1 LLKINNLEVSLIKG
15 KKPVKI
21 IRGFDLSLEKGE
33 IVGVIGESGSG
44 KTVSSRMIAGLFEKD
59 ESSLDAGNIIFKGK
73 NLSELDEKEMNRIRG
88 REISYVFQNP
98 AKSLNPYKKIGKQLG
113 DFLDTHSIEYSRD
126 SILKTL
132 EEVGISRP
140 ETVLEMYPFQL
151 SGGQNQRILIC
162 QAILGKPDLLIADE
176 PTTAIDAMLRKK
188 VLDILIEI
196 NKKYGMAII
205 LITHDFDVAKYICDK
220 LVIMYG
226 GLVVE
231 QGPLK
236 RLLKKP
242 MHPYT
247 DELIKCAS
255 SLDSR
260 ESRLY
265 CLDGSPLVPSHFK
278 DECPFY
284 ERCKY
289 RKASCSDRIPD
300 VIEISGVSTRCP
312 VAPSHFKDGCP
323 FYEKCK
329 YRKASCTDRRP
340 DVIEI
345 SGRSTRCPVWAMR
358 GDSNG

>member
-1 LLKINNLEVSLIKG
+1 MLKINNLEVSLNNG

-33 IVGVIGESGSG
+33 IVGIIGESGSG
-44 KTVSSRMIAGLFEKD
+44 KTVASRMIAGLFEKD
-59 ESSLDAGNIIFKGK
+59 ESSLDAGNIIFKGR
-73 NLSELDEKEMNRIRG
+73 NLSELDENEMNRIRG

-98 AKSLNPYKKIGKQLG
+98 AMSLNPYKKIGKQLG
-113 DFLDTHSIEYSRD
+113 DFLDTHSIEYSKD
-126 SILKTL
+126 SILTALK
-132 EEVGISRP
+132 EVGINRP

-151 SGGQNQRILIC
+151 SGGQNQRIMIC

-176 PTTAIDAMLRKK
+176 PTTSIDAMLRKK
-188 VLDILIEI
+188 VLDIFIDI

-231 QGPLK
+231 QGPLN
-236 RLLKKP
+236 RLLENP

-247 DELIKCAS
+247 AELIQCVS
-255 SLDSR
+255 SLDSC

-265 CLDGSPLVPSHFK
+265 SLEGSPLAPAYFR

-284 ERCKY
+284 GRCKY
-289 RKASCSDRIPD
+289 REASCKNRIPD
-300 VIEISGVSTRCP
+300 VIEISG
-312 VAPSHFKDGCP
+312 G
-323 FYEKCK
+323 
-329 YRKASCTDRRP
+329 
-340 DVIEI
+340 
-345 SGRSTRCPVWAMR
+345 STRCPVWAMR
-358 GDSNG
+358 GRQ

>member
-1 LLKINNLEVSLIKG
+1 MLKINHLEVSLENG
-15 KKPVKI
+15 KNPVKT
-21 IRGFDLSLEKGE
+21 IRGFDLVLEKGE

-44 KTVSSRMIAGLFEKD
+44 KTVASRMIAGLFEKD

-73 NLSELDEKEMNRIRG
+73 DLSELDEKEMNRIRG

-98 AKSLNPYKKIGKQLG
+98 AMSLNPYKKIGKQLR
-113 DFLDTHSIEYSRD
+113 DFLDTHSIEYSKD

-132 EEVGISRP
+132 REVGINRP

-151 SGGQNQRILIC
+151 SGGQNQRIMIC

-188 VLDILIEI
+188 VLDLLIDI

-205 LITHDFDVAKYICDK
+205 LITHDFDVAKYICGK

-236 RLLKKP
+236 RLLENP

-265 CLDGSPLVPSHFK
+265 SLEGSPLAPSHFK
-278 DECPFY
+278 NECPFY
-284 ERCKY
+284 GRCKY
-289 RKASCSDRIPD
+289 RQASCADRIPD
-300 VIEISGVSTRCP
+300 VIEISG
-312 VAPSHFKDGCP
+312 G
-323 FYEKCK
+323 
-329 YRKASCTDRRP
+329 
-340 DVIEI
+340 
-345 SGRSTRCPVWAMR
+345 STRCPVWAVR
-358 GDSNG
+358 EDNNG

>member
-1 LLKINNLEVSLIKG
+1 LLKINNLEVSFKKG
-15 KKPVKI
+15 KNPVKI
-21 IRGFDLSLEKGE
+21 IRGFDLLLEKGE

-98 AKSLNPYKKIGKQLG
+98 AMSLNPYKKIGKQLE
-113 DFLDTHSIEYSRD
+113 DFLDTHSIEYSKD

-132 EEVGISRP
+132 GEVGISRP
-140 ETVLEMYPFQL
+140 ETVMEMYPFQL
-151 SGGQNQRILIC
+151 SGGQNQRIMIC

-188 VLDILIEI
+188 VLDILIDI
-196 NKKYGMAII
+196 NKKYGMAIL
-205 LITHDFDVAKYICDK
+205 LITHNFDVAKYICDK

-236 RLLKKP
+236 RLLENP

-265 CLDGSPLVPSHFK
+265 SLEGSPLAPSYFK

-289 RKASCSDRIPD
+289 REASCTDRIPD
-300 VIEISGVSTRCP
+300 VIEISG
-312 VAPSHFKDGCP
+312 G
-323 FYEKCK
+323 
-329 YRKASCTDRRP
+329 
-340 DVIEI
+340 
-345 SGRSTRCPVWAMR
+345 STRCPVWAMR
-358 GDSNG
+358 